1 MKSAIKKELTI
12 GALAI
17 LALALL
23 IFGIDFLKGINVF
36 KAANYYYVQYT
47 DVEGL
52 AISAPVNLNGTLSVS
67 ASPMSLSSPVWISWS
82 R

>member
-17 LALALL
+17 LALVLL

-36 KAANYYYVQYT
+36 KAANY
-47 DVEGL
+47 
-52 AISAPVNLNGTLSVS
+52 
-67 ASPMSLSSPVWISWS
+67 
-82 R
+82 